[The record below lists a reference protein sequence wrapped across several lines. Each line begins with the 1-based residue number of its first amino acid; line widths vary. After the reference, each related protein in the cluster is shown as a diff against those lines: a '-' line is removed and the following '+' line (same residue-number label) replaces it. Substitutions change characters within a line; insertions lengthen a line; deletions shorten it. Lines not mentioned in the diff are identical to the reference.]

1 MSDGVQ
7 QTRLAAQRQELSC
20 VSVLSLLTYLGQ
32 RAGEHN
38 VARIVEPLG
47 LPVVFL
53 REKSNWIS
61 FDYYNRLLQCLV
73 EATGDELAPFHAA
86 FSVRPQEVFDYI
98 LYAAYTTLWSGS
110 PRAAYALS
118 LGSSFYK
125 RWTKI
130 GDFEVISSSPS
141 SMKVALG
148 LKEGYRQT
156 RHNCQAVQGIL
167 ASVPMGMGLPP
178 ADIRETECAADGA
191 PRCVYELKWRNRSR
205 GIFAAGLPVLAALI
219 AAEGLLFPGIF
230 HLSGMIITALSFTTG
245 AFLLRSLQF
254 WKSLRQEEYV
264 SLERNEHMVRT
275 MAKIEGD
282 YAQLREAKIGLEE
295 RTQFLSI
302 VNEAAALVARES
314 TRESLLLAVRELIT
328 GKLEFLRGDFFQPL
342 GAGLSYAAI
351 SEEQCIIPS
360 EEYGKLTALGNRVS
374 RETLE
379 AGGLPCLRRWKG
391 AENAA
396 ELYCM
401 PVQGADASSGF
412 YLFSSGKASTVS
424 PSFVAPLFD
433 NVARQMK
440 VALLRIGAKK
450 VIDNILASIPAFVL
464 IFDARSLLVKYV
476 NRHFLLAF
484 PGSGSETRRESALV
498 GFPLS
503 AALGF
508 SPAAMGAIEQA
519 AWDLESDGKAPAQEI
534 TQGST
539 VYGYSLFLLPE
550 AASAERLAG
559 IIITDISDA
568 KYFQNNLLINQKL
581 LALGRVASGIAH
593 EINNPL
599 YAVLANAEEI
609 ADDASASE
617 QTRVLA
623 GEIVE
628 HVVNVSSVIKDLSNY
643 SKTLRR
649 EEKGEVDVNAVIE
662 ESLVLV
668 RYGSNLMQVEIV
680 RDLAPLPPVRAAKGE
695 MQQVLINII
704 NNAIQAMDGKGT
716 LTIRSR
722 HAAGRIE
729 IEITDTGKG
738 IADADLPFIFDLFFS
753 TKGPGQGT
761 GQGLYI
767 VRKILALNEG
777 TIGVKSTPGAGAT
790 FTLGFPAAGSAR
802 G

>member
-1 MSDGVQ
+1 LSGGIPQ
-7 QTRLAAQRQELSC
+7 GRFAAERQELSC
-20 VSVLSLLTYLGQ
+20 VNVLSLLTYLGQ
-32 RAGEHN
+32 KAGEHN

-47 LPVVFL
+47 LPVSFL

-61 FDYYNRLLQCLV
+61 FDHYNQLLDKLV
-73 EATGDELAPFHAA
+73 EATGDEQAPFHAA
-86 FSVRPQEVFDYI
+86 FSVRPQEVYDYI

-118 LGSSFYK
+118 LGSSFYR

-130 GDFEVISSSPS
+130 GDFEILSSSS
-141 SMKVALG
+141 STMKVALK
-148 LKEGYRQT
+148 LKEGFRQT
-156 RHNCQAVQGIL
+156 RHNCRAVQGIL

-178 ADIRETECAADGA
+178 ADIRESECAVDGM

-205 GIFAAGLPVLAALI
+205 GIFAAGLPVMAAII
-219 AAEGLLFPGIF
+219 AAEGLLFPGVF
-230 HLSGMIITALSFTTG
+230 HLGGMIITALSFTTA

-264 SLERNEHMVRT
+264 SRERNEHLVRT

-282 YAQLREAKIGLEE
+282 YAQLQEAKIGLEE
-295 RTQFLSI
+295 RTRYLSI
-302 VNEAAALVARES
+302 VNEVAAIVARET
-314 TRESLLLAVRELIT
+314 TREVLLLAVRELIT
-328 GKLEFLRGDFFQPL
+328 GKMDFLRGDFFQPL

-351 SEEQCIIPS
+351 SGEQFTLPA
-360 EEYGKLTALGNRVS
+360 EEYGKLTALGNSVS
-374 RETLE
+374 REILQT
-379 AGGLPCLRRWKG
+379 GGLPCLRRWKG
-391 AENAA
+391 AEDAA
-396 ELYCM
+396 WLYCM
-401 PVQGADASSGF
+401 PVQDADASSGF
-412 YLFSSGKASTVS
+412 YLFSSGQASAVS

-450 VIDNILASIPAFVL
+450 VIDSILASIPAFVL
-464 IFDARSLLVKYV
+464 IFDSRTLLVKYV
-476 NRHFLLAF
+476 NRHFLHAF
-484 PGSGSETRRESALV
+484 PGVGRREESAVV

-508 SPAAMGAIEQA
+508 SPAAMAAIEQA
-519 AWDLESDGKAPAQEI
+519 AWDLEADGKAAAQEA
-534 TQGST
+534 TLGST
-539 VYGYSLFLLPE
+539 VYGYSLFSLPE
-550 AASAERLAG
+550 GAAEGRMAG

-609 ADDASASE
+609 ADDGSASE

-628 HVVNVSSVIKDLSNY
+628 HVVNVSNVIKDLSNY

-649 EEKGEVDVNAVIE
+649 EERSEVDLNAVIE

-668 RYGSNLMQVEIV
+668 RYGSNLMQVQIV

-716 LTIRSR
+716 LSIRSR

-738 IADADLPFIFDLFFS
+738 IAEADLPFIFDLFFS

-767 VRKILALNEG
+767 VRKILALNDG
-777 TIGVKSTPGAGAT
+777 TIGVRSLPGAGAT
-790 FTLGFPAAGSAR
+790 FTIGFPAAESVR
-802 G
+802 E

>member
-1 MSDGVQ
+1 
-7 QTRLAAQRQELSC
+7 
-20 VSVLSLLTYLGQ
+20 
-32 RAGEHN
+32 
-38 VARIVEPLG
+38 
-47 LPVVFL
+47 
-53 REKSNWIS
+53 
-61 FDYYNRLLQCLV
+61 
-73 EATGDELAPFHAA
+73 
-86 FSVRPQEVFDYI
+86 
-98 LYAAYTTLWSGS
+98 
-110 PRAAYALS
+110 
-118 LGSSFYK
+118 
-125 RWTKI
+125 
-130 GDFEVISSSPS
+130 
-141 SMKVALG
+141 
-148 LKEGYRQT
+148 
-156 RHNCQAVQGIL
+156 
-167 ASVPMGMGLPP
+167 
-178 ADIRETECAADGA
+178 
-191 PRCVYELKWRNRSR
+191 
-205 GIFAAGLPVLAALI
+205 
-219 AAEGLLFPGIF
+219 
-230 HLSGMIITALSFTTG
+230 
-245 AFLLRSLQF
+245 
-254 WKSLRQEEYV
+254 
-264 SLERNEHMVRT
+264 
-275 MAKIEGD
+275 
-282 YAQLREAKIGLEE
+282 
-295 RTQFLSI
+295 
-302 VNEAAALVARES
+302 
-314 TRESLLLAVRELIT
+314 
-328 GKLEFLRGDFFQPL
+328 
-342 GAGLSYAAI
+342 
-351 SEEQCIIPS
+351 
-360 EEYGKLTALGNRVS
+360 
-374 RETLE
+374 
-379 AGGLPCLRRWKG
+379 
-391 AENAA
+391 
-396 ELYCM
+396 
-401 PVQGADASSGF
+401 
-412 YLFSSGKASTVS
+412 
-424 PSFVAPLFD
+424 
-433 NVARQMK
+433 
-440 VALLRIGAKK
+440 
-450 VIDNILASIPAFVL
+450 
-464 IFDARSLLVKYV
+464 
-476 NRHFLLAF
+476 
-484 PGSGSETRRESALV
+484 
-498 GFPLS
+498 
-503 AALGF
+503 
-508 SPAAMGAIEQA
+508 MGAIEQA
-519 AWDLESDGKAPAQEI
+519 AWDLENDGKAPAQEI

-593 EINNPL
+593 EIDNPL

-704 NNAIQAMDGKGT
+704 DNAIQAMDGKGT

-729 IEITDTGKG
+729 IEITDTGRG
-738 IADADLPFIFDLFFS
+738 IADTDLPFIFDLFFS